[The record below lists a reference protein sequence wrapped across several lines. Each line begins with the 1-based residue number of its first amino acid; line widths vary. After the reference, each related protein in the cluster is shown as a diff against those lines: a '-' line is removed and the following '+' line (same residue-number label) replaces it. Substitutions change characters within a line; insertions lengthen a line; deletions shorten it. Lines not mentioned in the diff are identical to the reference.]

1 MSFETFMPHA
11 AKVLFAIGWIL
22 AIATLIGSVAIGSSG
37 FSGSSQIGA
46 FLVGVTAAINAAV
59 IPWIGAALIWRA
71 DKFLEKPE

>member
-46 FLVGVTAAINAAV
+46 FLGGVTAAINAAV